1 MQVMSVSPKPRSTPP
16 APEAVTA
23 DFYFKWVP
31 EGFKADLIDG
41 EIIMASPASS
51 RHEFIQ
57 SWLHGLMNLYVDAR
71 KLGAVVG
78 SRLTFELDEFNAF
91 EPDVAFL
98 ETGHLHRIEEK
109 KVIGPPDVAVEI
121 VSKSSR
127 SDDYGRKRDGY
138 ERFSVPEYWIVDYLQ
153 ARVEFF
159 RLVGGRY
166 ELVTLENN
174 RIFRSAVIDGFW
186 LDVDQLLA
194 TPLPSVYQSLQQLLG
209 KP

>member
-1 MQVMSVSPKPRSTPP
+1 MQVMSVSPKPRSNSP
-16 APEAVTA
+16 APEAVTT

-51 RHEFIQ
+51 RHEEIQ
-57 SWLHGLMNLYVDAR
+57 SWLALVMGFYVDSKR
-71 KLGAVVG
+71 LGIVRG

-91 EPDVAFL
+91 EPDVSFL
-98 ETGHLHRIEEK
+98 KIEHLSRVQDK
-109 KVIGPPDVAVEI
+109 KVIGAPDVAVEI

-138 ERFSVPEYWIVDYLQ
+138 EQFGVPEYWIVDYMQ
-153 ARVEFF
+153 ARVEFL

-166 ELVTLENN
+166 ELVTLERNS
-174 RIFRSAVIDGFW
+174 IFRSAVIDGLW
-186 LDVDQLLA
+186 LDVNDLLASPPPSGSQTALRILA
-194 TPLPSVYQSLQQLLG
+194 TP
-209 KP
+209 